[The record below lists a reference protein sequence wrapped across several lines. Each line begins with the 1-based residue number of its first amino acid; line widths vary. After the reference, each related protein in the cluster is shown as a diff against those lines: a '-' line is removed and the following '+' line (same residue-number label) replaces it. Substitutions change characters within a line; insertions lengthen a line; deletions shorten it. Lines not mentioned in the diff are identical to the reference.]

1 MDGRLIPE
9 HPDELEPDI
18 NMNEAL
24 AGVPRLGD
32 YEGGSFGIRNEKAD
46 EYDYYYPGRYISYE
60 WDGANM
66 RITNFEAA
74 DQFVKREYRKE

>member
-9 HPDELEPDI
+9 HPDELESDI

-32 YEGGSFGIRNEKAD
+32 YGGGNFGSSMKKQMSTITIIPAAIFLMNGMEPICVLLTLKQ
-46 EYDYYYPGRYISYE
+46 PISL
-60 WDGANM
+60 
-66 RITNFEAA
+66 
-74 DQFVKREYRKE
+74 